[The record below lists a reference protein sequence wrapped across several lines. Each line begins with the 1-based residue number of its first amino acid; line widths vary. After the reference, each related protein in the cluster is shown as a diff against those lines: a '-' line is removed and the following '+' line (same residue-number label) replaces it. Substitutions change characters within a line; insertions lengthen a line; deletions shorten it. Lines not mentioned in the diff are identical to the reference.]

1 MKHRIWPLATCKSV
15 DEGFVVTVAFRSQCP
30 VASALDLFGD
40 KWTLVVIR
48 TIFAG
53 RHRYGEL
60 ADIPERIST
69 NILADRLARL
79 EELGLISKKE
89 YQANPSRHEYR
100 LTRSGADL
108 LPVLQAFAAWSA
120 KHIPDRWA
128 SPKWFDEGKPADFY
142 PASN

>member
-1 MKHRIWPLATCKSV
+1 MTI
-15 DEGFVVTVAFRSQCP
+15 AFRSPCP

-60 ADIPERIST
+60 ADIRERIST

-79 EELGLISKKE
+79 EELGLISKTE
-89 YQANPSRHEYR
+89 YQTNPSRHEYH

-108 LPVLQAFAAWSA
+108 LPVLQAFAAWSD
-120 KHIPDRWA
+120 KHIPERWR
-128 SPKWFDEGKPADFY
+128 SPKWFVEGKPADFY
-142 PASN
+142 PGEES

>member
-1 MKHRIWPLATCKSV
+1 M
-15 DEGFVVTVAFRSQCP
+15 TVAFRSQCP

-60 ADIPERIST
+60 AAIPERIST

-79 EELGLISKKE
+79 EELGLISKRE
-89 YQANPSRHEYR
+89 YQSNPTRHEYH

-120 KHIPDRWA
+120 KHIPDRWG
-128 SPKWFDEGKPADFY
+128 SPKWFDEGTPSDFY
-142 PASN
+142 PRSAE

>member
-1 MKHRIWPLATCKSV
+1 MN
-15 DEGFVVTVAFRSQCP
+15 VAFRSSCP

-40 KWTLVVIR
+40 KWTLVVLR

-53 RHRYGEL
+53 RHRYSEL
-60 ADIPERIST
+60 AAMPERIST

-79 EELGLISKKE
+79 EELGLVSKKE
-89 YQANPSRHEYR
+89 YQQNPSRHEYR
-100 LTRSGADL
+100 LTQRGADL

-128 SPKWFDEGKPADFY
+128 SPKWFTEGKPEHFY
-142 PASN
+142 PGGSG